1 MRPNLARDGQFPGI
15 NGERSTPDYDG
26 MNAPEQRQLLGNRRN
41 LAHEQFVNP
50 PVIDNSHQSRKG
62 NALLQS
68 PTAESFRLE
77 L

>member
-1 MRPNLARDGQFPGI
+1 MRPNLARDRQFPGI
-15 NGERSTPDYDG
+15 NSERSTPDYDRV
-26 MNAPEQRQLLGNRRN
+26 NTPEQRQLLSNRQN
-41 LAHEQFVNP
+41 FAHKQFVNP
-50 PVIDNSHQSRKG
+50 PVIDYSRQRRKG